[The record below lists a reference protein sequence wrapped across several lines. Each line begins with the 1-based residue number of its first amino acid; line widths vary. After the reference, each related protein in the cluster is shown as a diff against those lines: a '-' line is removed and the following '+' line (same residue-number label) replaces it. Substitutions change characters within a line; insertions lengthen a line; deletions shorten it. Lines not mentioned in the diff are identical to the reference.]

1 MGVYGDLVVGERG
14 QSDPVRE
21 ARLSS
26 LGTDIRALAVVW
38 RDLAMCPHKRSALQK
53 QVCEERKR
61 DREKD
66 RERETISIQSLKEKH
81 VFINELIC

>member
-26 LGTDIRALAVVW
+26 LGADMRALAVVW
-38 RDLAMCPHKRSALQK
+38 RDLAMCPYKRAALQK
-53 QVCEERKR
+53 EVCEEIKR

-66 RERETISIQSLKEKH
+66 REREKQYLYRA
-81 VFINELIC
+81 

>member
-14 QSDPVRE
+14 QSEPVRE

-26 LGTDIRALAVVW
+26 LGADMRALAVVW
-38 RDLAMCPHKRSALQK
+38 RDLAMCPYKRAALQK
-53 QVCEERKR
+53 EVCEEIKR

-66 RERETISIQSLKEKH
+66 REREKQYLYRA
-81 VFINELIC
+81 